1 MSGLSWGLSKEEVR
15 WGPELRAAGQEEG
28 ALWAWTGFH
37 GKTCNGSG
45 SQACLLLTEGSLI
58 RSVQLVPRGWNVRA
72 RPRLVSLTFPG
83 HLSAA
88 HWPAFPHPPQ
98 SQPHQLF

>member
-15 WGPELRAAGQEEG
+15 WSPELRAAGQEEG
-28 ALWAWTGFH
+28 ALWAWTGVR

-72 RPRLVSLTFPG
+72 RPRLVSLSLTFPG

-88 HWPAFPHPPQ
+88 HWPACPHPPQ
-98 SQPHQLF
+98 SQPHQ